1 MLQGTSLP
9 FDLHSD
15 QRPARVFVLINTQ
28 SRVKRIKMNPQ
39 YKEITYHQLMKK
51 IEILNELNVDESLFS
66 NLGRIA
72 GKVKNTALGGDLYR
86 LAGEVKNTVKGATKN
101 LGTSLKSPFFGN
113 SSLIKKQED
122 LLNKKMSDADE
133 SDKVINDARPES
145 IKLKQEELAFRQS
158 PTQQNDQKLKL
169 AQKAHDLAQEDKTG
183 LADRNKI
190 TADNPIDKPIKGFI
204 GKPLAALVHGVK
216 QEIDTRTYLPL
227 IPNKSGETTKCEQL
241 KNVLM
246 QARKQGNPQAILNA
260 KLRYQKAC
268 GSD

>member
-72 GKVKNTALGGDLYR
+72 GNVKGDLYR

-113 SSLIKKQED
+113 SSLIKKQE
-122 LLNKKMSDADE
+122 
-133 SDKVINDARPES
+133 
-145 IKLKQEELAFRQS
+145 ELAFRQS

-169 AQKAHDLAQEDKTG
+169 AQKAHDLAREDKTG

-216 QEIDTRTYLPL
+216 SEIDTRTYLPL
-227 IPNKSGETTKCEQL
+227 IQKSSETTQCEQL

-246 QARKQGNPQAILNA
+246 QARKQGNPQAILDA

-268 GSD
+268 SSD